1 MAQPLRIDVWSDI
14 ACPWCFIGKRRL
26 EKAIAQEPSGSV
38 EVVWHAFQLQPDIPK
53 EGVDA
58 KTYFA
63 KKFGGAARVQSMFAR
78 VTNLA
83 CDDGLCFKMD
93 DMKAPNTRLAHQVI
107 AAARHL
113 GVADAVVEALFA
125 GHFEQGRDVGKLDD
139 VLALLAERGVAVDL
153 DALRAAAMAP
163 DVVAE
168 VEEDLQAA
176 GELGIDGVPFFL
188 AGGVVGMSGA
198 QEPETF
204 RMFLEKGR
212 EMAAAARAAG
222 AAE

>member
-1 MAQPLRIDVWSDI
+1 MTTPLRIDVWSDI

-26 EKAIAQEPSGSV
+26 EKAIAHEPAGSV
-38 EVVWHAFQLQPDIPK
+38 EVVWHAYQLQPDIPK

-63 KKFGGAARVQSMFAR
+63 KKFGGEKRVKMMFDR
-78 VTNLA
+78 VAGIA
-83 CDDGLCFKMD
+83 CDDGLCFQMD
-93 DMKAPNTRLAHQVI
+93 DMKAPNTRLAHQVV

-125 GHFEQGRDVGKLDD
+125 AHFEQGKDVGKLDD
-139 VLALLAERGVAVDL
+139 VIALLAARNVPVDL
-153 DALRAAAMAP
+153 DALRAAATSP

-168 VEEDLQAA
+168 VDDDLEAAA
-176 GELGIDGVPFFL
+176 GLGIDGVPFFL
-188 AGGVVGMSGA
+188 ANGVVGMSGA

-212 EMAAAARAAG
+212 EMAG
-222 AAE
+222 VIPAAE